1 MNYLRKK
8 ERRSII
14 WALPFLYLERV
25 AQEMKKNFKKMQEN
39 QYFEVVGLI
48 GMYKADHSN
57 RQVKAYRITS
67 VGRIIYDGVVKGL
80 YDNLEKGLWKIK

>member
-1 MNYLRKK
+1 
-8 ERRSII
+8 
-14 WALPFLYLERV
+14 V

-67 VGRIIYDGVVKGL
+67 AGRIIYDGVVKGL

>member
-1 MNYLRKK
+1 
-8 ERRSII
+8 
-14 WALPFLYLERV
+14 
-25 AQEMKKNFKKMQEN
+25 MQEN

-67 VGRIIYDGVVKGL
+67 AGRIIYDGVVEGL
-80 YDNLEKGLWKIK
+80 YENLENGLWRIK

>member
-1 MNYLRKK
+1 
-8 ERRSII
+8 
-14 WALPFLYLERV
+14 
-25 AQEMKKNFKKMQEN
+25 MKKNFKKMQEN
-39 QYFEVVGLI
+39 QYFEVDGLI

-67 VGRIIYDGVVKGL
+67 AGRIIYDGVVKGL